1 MMIFAQGLS
10 GYGGLVEGNG
20 GTQISTGLRDV
31 ASVIEDALRN
41 PTPKTWV
48 AIGLFFFVL
57 WFLFIRRR

>member
-1 MMIFAQGLS
+1 MIFAQGLS
-10 GYGGLVEGNG
+10 EYGGLASGSGGN
-20 GTQISTGLRDV
+20 QISTGLRDL
-31 ASVIEDALRN
+31 ASVIEESLRH

>member
-1 MMIFAQGLS
+1 MIFAQGLS
-10 GYGGLVEGNG
+10 EYGGLVDGG
-20 GTQISTGLRDV
+20 GTQISSGLRDI
-31 ASVIEDALRN
+31 ASVVEDALRN

>member
-1 MMIFAQGLS
+1 MILAQGLS
-10 GYGGLVEGNG
+10 EYGGLVDGG
-20 GTQISTGLRDV
+20 GTQISNGLRDI